1 MPEHPLLNFFDQLK
15 IDNTYELF
23 FPKKEQGLVI
33 IWLYEKIKNK
43 TFPNGIFKEAD
54 IQQAFQ
60 EISLLSREKI
70 ERNPWDHYN
79 SHIMALQ
86 EFFLIYTVDFPAP
99 FSPISAC
106 TVPGRS
112 ASCTLSRAFTPG
124 KDLQTPFISSLN
136 SAIFSLLLS

>member
-86 EFFLIYTVDFPAP
+86 EFFLIYNRGGP
-99 FSPISAC
+99 
-106 TVPGRS
+106 
-112 ASCTLSRAFTPG
+112 
-124 KDLQTPFISSLN
+124 DLQAPGLCGTHLQKDIYHSLQPV
-136 SAIFSLLLS
+136 

>member
-70 ERNPWDHYN
+70 ERNPWDHYIIRK
-79 SHIMALQ
+79 SK
-86 EFFLIYTVDFPAP
+86 
-99 FSPISAC
+99 C
-106 TVPGRS
+106 
-112 ASCTLSRAFTPG
+112 SRVS
-124 KDLQTPFISSLN
+124 K
-136 SAIFSLLLS
+136 

>member
-54 IQQAFQ
+54 IQQA
-60 EISLLSREKI
+60 LRGVK
-70 ERNPWDHYN
+70 RNAINRVVRKNDN
-79 SHIMALQ
+79 
-86 EFFLIYTVDFPAP
+86 DF
-99 FSPISAC
+99 
-106 TVPGRS
+106 
-112 ASCTLSRAFTPG
+112 
-124 KDLQTPFISSLN
+124 DN
-136 SAIFSLLLS
+136 

>member
-43 TFPNGIFKEAD
+43 TFPNGIFKEAA

-79 SHIMALQ
+79 RPTSSGIMRNTSAKRY
-86 EFFLIYTVDFPAP
+86 IP
-99 FSPISAC
+99 FSPTGLIRQSS
-106 TVPGRS
+106 RS
-112 ASCTLSRAFTPG
+112 LVWIWP
-124 KDLQTPFISSLN
+124 PN
-136 SAIFSLLLS
+136 